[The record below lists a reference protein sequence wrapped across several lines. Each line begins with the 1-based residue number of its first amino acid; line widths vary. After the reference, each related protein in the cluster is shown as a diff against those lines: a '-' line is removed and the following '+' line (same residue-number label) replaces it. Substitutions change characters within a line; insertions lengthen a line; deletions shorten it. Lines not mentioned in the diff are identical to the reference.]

1 MLQLN
6 KKFFNLKEGKGNEK
20 HNKSIVEDVK
30 HAVTVERNKMQIEL
44 NNDSIRNLT
53 AKLKKENITE
63 VEANSINEKI
73 ENLNGVNATLN
84 EVIEKYSEIHAR
96 VIDTI
101 ANASKE
107 FTTEDGK
114 TEIAINGKDAARN
127 TFRIIAATDNRNMFK
142 KAIISDIN
150 YEIFYE
156 TLSNLHSM
164 DEARFNEYGM
174 RQVTD
179 AGKTLYKE
187 FNEQLSK
194 EIYKLFSLPVENT
207 YLKPLRFKFNKKTL
221 AYLHESFNTG
231 AKVSIDKDKNQFKGL
246 EMNTIIKAVT
256 KKVEG
261 EETTEYTGD
270 KFKELLAQLA
280 VEYIIAKNG
289 EENEYWFD
297 EGLATKDT
305 KAKTAKKKTTT
316 GQAKKIQEVEKV
328 VKEAGKFLIDKED
341 AALLKM
347 IKEGKF
353 EDLIK

>member
-6 KKFFNLKEGKGNEK
+6 TKFFNLKEGKGNEK
-20 HNKSIVEDVK
+20 HNKSIVTDVK

-44 NNDSIRNLT
+44 NNDSIARLA

-63 VEANSINEKI
+63 AELKAINEKI
-73 ENLNGVNATLN
+73 ENLNGINTTLN
-84 EVIEKYSEIHAR
+84 EAIEKYSEVHAR
-96 VIDTI
+96 VINEI

-114 TEIAINGKDAARN
+114 TEIAINGEDATLN

-142 KAIISDIN
+142 KAIISKIN
-150 YEIFYE
+150 YKTFY
-156 TLSNLHSM
+156 TILSNLHSM
-164 DEARFNEYGM
+164 DETRFNENGM

-179 AGKTLYKE
+179 AGKTLYRE
-187 FNEQLSK
+187 FDEQLGK
-194 EIYKLFSLPVENT
+194 EIYKLFSLPVENR

-231 AKVSIDKDKNQFKGL
+231 AKVNIDKNKNQLKGL
-246 EMNTIIKAVT
+246 EMNTIIKAFT

-261 EETTEYTGD
+261 EEVTEYNGD

-289 EENEYWFD
+289 EESEYW
-297 EGLATKDT
+297 
-305 KAKTAKKKTTT
+305 
-316 GQAKKIQEVEKV
+316 
-328 VKEAGKFLIDKED
+328 ID
-341 AALLKM
+341 
-347 IKEGKF
+347 
-353 EDLIK
+353 